1 MIASHAAVADFI
13 AAHADAWNSAD
24 VDAVADD
31 IALPQMIAH
40 GDGTTFIEDDAAL
53 ARWIEE
59 RLARW
64 EAHGVAG
71 VAAVVETVED
81 LPDDAAR
88 VTSRWRLVDARGAAL
103 LTFAAVDTL
112 AHDDGEWYFVVTDT
126 AGEDDATWISPG
138 SPGSGKS

>member
-1 MIASHAAVADFI
+1 MTAAVADFI
-13 AAHADAWNSAD
+13 AAHAEAWNSAD

-31 IALPQMIAH
+31 LALPQMIAH

-53 ARWIEE
+53 VRWIEE

-64 EAHGVAG
+64 EALGVAQ
-71 VAAVVETVED
+71 VTAAVEAVAD

-88 VTSRWRLVDARGAAL
+88 VTSRWRLADAHGATL
-103 LTFAAVDTL
+103 LTFVAVDTL

-126 AGEDDATWISPG
+126 AGEDAAGDRQ
-138 SPGSGKS
+138 